1 MKQPFLLICAFVAS
15 ALMLV
20 SCNKDDHSGT
30 DPGNGGV
37 VSGIPTFAQFTFK
50 LDKETTTK
58 ANAATKTPDQD
69 GTAEEQ
75 AVKNIYVY
83 VFNDKGT
90 FEASSKGSV
99 IENTDGVAHSEVMKL
114 TSGLKTILVVGN
126 MKPEWFVQPN
136 SSTTLTA
143 FQNMLIDLF
152 TTPGRI
158 AHGADVPAVN
168 RVGDGD
174 ILHGAG
180 DAASGGFLMSNTLS
194 QTSFTLNAGVS
205 QTQAEQNDYATP
217 EEAAKYNH
225 FTIVLHRATSKL
237 QTTYPASSA
246 LDHMAVL
253 GDLGN
258 TIKIGKLTSP
268 TFTVR
273 NMPKSV
279 YLFKHNAT
287 GGFALQT
294 PFYSATNTG
303 SVWADFASRY
313 DEANIPNIPV
323 ANLGE
328 GQSARTIYVPENAN
342 EVPVVGNTS
351 YVLVK
356 GTYVPNNEY
365 IITGVTDAGDYEYG
379 FRGQSDAP
387 VQFTNAPDWGVAIY
401 AVPPHIVGDA
411 ERKAYGIKYTLRSY
425 LVRLGL
431 TKYIPAT
438 EAAPVYDNNN
448 DEDVYYSAEW
458 PDVKVGIYHIIEIF
472 KHTRPGSGG
481 NDPFTK
487 TKVETIRF
495 LLYTNGECYYRV
507 NIQDKTYAENNNL
520 FYSLTRNNFY
530 QVSITSISG
539 IGYPN
544 ESDVT
549 IDPETP
555 ISQKTHMQAHISV
568 EKWTVVEQ
576 NTDLNQ

>member
-1 MKQPFLLICAFVAS
+1 MKKNLLLICAFAAA
-15 ALMLV
+15 ALTLG
-20 SCNKDDHSGT
+20 SCNKDDRSGE
-30 DPGNGGV
+30 DPSGGGT

-50 LDKETTTK
+50 LDKETSSK
-58 ANAATKTPDQD
+58 ASATTKTPDQD
-69 GTAEEQ
+69 GTAEEV
-75 AVKNIYVY
+75 AVKNVYVY

-99 IENTDGVAHSEVMKL
+99 IENSSGVVHSEVMKL

-126 MKPEWFVQPN
+126 MKPEWFTQPN
-136 SSTTLTA
+136 TSTSLTA
-143 FQNMLIDLF
+143 FQNTLIDLF
-152 TTPGRI
+152 STPGRI
-158 AHGADVPAVN
+158 AHGNQAAVS
-168 RVGDGD
+168 RVGDGN
-174 ILHGAG
+174 ILHGDS
-180 DAASGGFLMSNTLS
+180 DATSNGFLMSNTLS

-205 QTQAEQNDYATP
+205 QTQAEQNNYP
-217 EEAAKYNH
+217 PGEAEKYNH
-225 FTIVLHRATSKL
+225 FTITLHRATSKL
-237 QTTYPASSA
+237 QATYPQGSA
-246 LDHMAVL
+246 LEHMAPF
-253 GDLGN
+253 GDLDN
-258 TIKIGKLTSP
+258 TVKIGTLTSP

-273 NMPKSV
+273 NLPKSV

-294 PFYSATNTG
+294 PFYNATNTG

-313 DEANIPNIPV
+313 DEVNIPDLPI
-323 ANLGE
+323 ANLGD
-328 GQSARTIYVPENAN
+328 GQTAQTLYIPENAN
-342 EVPVVGNTS
+342 EVPVIGNTS

-379 FRGQSDAP
+379 FRGEANP
-387 VQFTNAPDWGVAIY
+387 PAQFSNAPDWGVAIY
-401 AVPPHIVGDA
+401 AVPNNIQGEIA
-411 ERKAYGIKYTLRSY
+411 RKEHGTKYTLRSY

-458 PDVKVGIYHIIEIF
+458 PDVKAGIYNFVEIF
-472 KHTRPGSGG
+472 KHTRPGSGDTG
-481 NDPFTK
+481 AFTK

-495 LLYTNGECYYRV
+495 LLYTNGECYYRI

-530 QVSITSISG
+530 QVNITSISG